1 MSLSTASSDA
11 YLAVDIGGTK
21 ISVGVVNTARTVV
34 YESRV
39 STPTTHVWESLAKQV
54 SGALAWTSANN
65 VRLLACGVG
74 CGGPMRVD
82 EGIVSPLHIPEW
94 NDFSLVSEM
103 QELVGLDVV
112 LENDAKALVLA
123 EHWSRREKNIN
134 AVPSIM
140 MSVLVSTGV
149 GAGIIADEKLLM
161 GRTGNAGHI
170 GHVIVQENG
179 NKCACGARGCL
190 EAHISGPAI
199 ERAIGAPASKANI
212 QTRVAAGMLLGQAIA
227 SVAATM
233 DLTDVTVGGSVALG
247 FGDEFFQAAQIS
259 ARKHAGLSFLK
270 DLTISPVA
278 DRSLAP
284 LVGAAALAKY
294 SIEHASRL

>member
-1 MSLSTASSDA
+1 MSLTAASDKDA

-21 ISVGVVNTARTVV
+21 ISVGVISVTRLVL
-34 YESRV
+34 YESRIP
-39 STPTTHVWESLAKQV
+39 TPEINVWEALAEQV
-54 SGALAWTSANN
+54 SNALLWGARNDIN
-65 VRLLACGVG
+65 FLACGVG
-74 CGGPMRVD
+74 CGGPMRLDNGV
-82 EGIVSPLHIPEW
+82 VSPLHIREW
-94 NDFSLVSEM
+94 NNFPLVTEM
-103 QELVGLDVV
+103 QRLTTLDVI

-123 EHWSRREKNIN
+123 EYWSRTQSSDL
-134 AVPSIM
+134 APPIM

-149 GAGIIADEKLLM
+149 GGGILADGRLLM
-161 GRTGNAGHI
+161 GRSGNAGHI

-179 NKCACGARGCL
+179 NECACGARGCL

-199 ERAIGAPASKANI
+199 AREIGAPAATANF
-212 QTRVAAGMLLGQAIA
+212 QTRVVAGTLLGQAIA

-233 DLTDVTVGGSVALG
+233 DVTDVTVGGSVALG
-247 FGDEFFQAAQIS
+247 FGADFFEAAQVS
-259 ARKHAGLSFLK
+259 ARQHAGLSFLR

-294 SIEHASRL
+294 SVEHASRL

>member
-34 YESRV
+34 YESRI
-39 STPTTHVWESLAKQV
+39 STPTTLVWESLAEQV
-54 SGALAWTSANN
+54 SGALAWTAANN

-82 EGIVSPLHIPEW
+82 EGVVSPLHIPEW
-94 NDFSLVSEM
+94 RDFSLVWEM
-103 QELVGLDVV
+103 RELSGLDVV

-149 GAGIIADEKLLM
+149 
-161 GRTGNAGHI
+161 
-170 GHVIVQENG
+170 
-179 NKCACGARGCL
+179 
-190 EAHISGPAI
+190 
-199 ERAIGAPASKANI
+199 
-212 QTRVAAGMLLGQAIA
+212 
-227 SVAATM
+227 
-233 DLTDVTVGGSVALG
+233 
-247 FGDEFFQAAQIS
+247 
-259 ARKHAGLSFLK
+259 
-270 DLTISPVA
+270 
-278 DRSLAP
+278 
-284 LVGAAALAKY
+284 
-294 SIEHASRL
+294 

>member
-1 MSLSTASSDA
+1 MSVGTASNVDA

-21 ISVGVVNTARTVV
+21 ISVGVVSTMRTVL
-34 YESRV
+34 YESRIL
-39 STPTTHVWESLAKQV
+39 TPPINVWGSLAEQV
-54 SGALAWTSANN
+54 ANALKWSARNGIS
-65 VRLLACGVG
+65 LLSCGVG
-74 CGGPMRVD
+74 CGGPMRVED
-82 EGIVSPLHIPEW
+82 GVVSPLHIPDW
-94 NDFSLVSEM
+94 RNFSLVQAM
-103 QELVGLDVV
+103 QQLTALDVI

-123 EHWSRREKNIN
+123 EHWSREQNAA
-134 AVPSIM
+134 AVPAVM

-149 GAGIIADEKLLM
+149 GAGVMAGGKLMM

-179 NKCACGARGCL
+179 NMCACGARGCL

-199 ERAIGAPASKANI
+199 ERAIGAAASTANVH
-212 QTRVAAGMLLGQAIA
+212 TRVVAGTLLGQAIA
-227 SVAATM
+227 SVAAMM

-247 FGDEFFQAAQIS
+247 FGKEFLEAAQAS
-259 ARKHAGLSFLK
+259 ARQHAGLSFLK
-270 DLTISPVA
+270 DLTISAVA

-294 SIEHASRL
+294 SVEHASRL